1 MALEALEYLAHSD
14 KHPPRPV
21 CVLYGDDAFLK
32 RRSLLE
38 LRFRVLGAEEG
49 EFALTTFNGKD
60 AELRAV
66 RDELSTG
73 ALFGGGQRLVVVDD
87 ADEFVTRYRPELEA
101 YVGKPK
107 SSGVLV
113 LQVGTWPSNTRLFKA
128 VADKGLQIEC
138 KCPSPAKLLKWLV
151 SWSKNHH
158 QAILDPAAAEA
169 LVEIV
174 EPELGLMD
182 QELAKLAAV
191 AGPGVTITPQM
202 VHEAVG
208 GWRAKTTWDMLDSAA
223 AGSALEAL
231 VQLDHL
237 LLGGEV
243 PISLLG
249 QISASLRKYAAA
261 TQLVEQAEAAG
272 RRINLRQA
280 LEQAG
285 IKSFVLGKA
294 EGQLRQL
301 GRVRGSQLY
310 RWLLDADLALK
321 GSSSSPARARLV
333 LEQLIVKMGKQGLG
347 VRG

>member
-1 MALEALEYLAHSD
+1 MPLDALDYLAHPD
-14 KHPPRPV
+14 KHPVRPV

-38 LRFRVLGAEEG
+38 LRAQVLGADEG
-49 EFALTTFNGKD
+49 EFALTIFQGKD

-73 ALFGGGQRLVVVDD
+73 ALFGGGQRLVVVDE
-87 ADEFVTRYRPELEA
+87 ADEFVSRYRPELEA
-101 YVGKPK
+101 YVAKPK
-107 SSGVLV
+107 ASGVLV

-128 VADKGLQIEC
+128 LADQGLQIEC
-138 KCPSPAKLLKWLV
+138 KCPAPAKLLKWLV
-151 SWSKNHH
+151 GWAKKQH
-158 QAILDPAAAEA
+158 QATLDPAAAEA

-174 EPELGLMD
+174 EPELGLLD
-182 QELAKLAAV
+182 QELAKLAV
-191 AGPGVTITPQM
+191 LAGPGVTITPQM
-202 VHEAVG
+202 VHDAVG
-208 GWRAKTTWDMLDSAA
+208 GWRTKTTWDMLDMAA
-223 AGSALEAL
+223 DGRAIEALE
-231 VQLDHL
+231 QLDHL

-285 IKSFVLGKA
+285 IKPFVLGKA

-301 GRVRGSQLY
+301 GRVRGGQLY
-310 RWLLDADLALK
+310 HWLLDADLALK
-321 GSSSSPARARLV
+321 GSSSSPHRARLV
-333 LEQLIVKMGKQGLG
+333 MEQLIVKMGRQSAKT
-347 VRG
+347 